1 MRLSALL
8 TPPVFPGDEQKSH
21 RARLLHY
28 ALLLNVG
35 MMAVCALCVLLSKT
49 LPAQMLWLEGGL
61 AVVSLMLR
69 RWVQRGWVDAA
80 GGTLLGLG
88 FAATTAAVACL
99 GTIRVP
105 VTGFYLVL
113 VVGAGIVFDLA
124 GVVVFTVAASL
135 AVAGLIWGV
144 LSFFF
149 GMPLLAALIGL
160 GVGVWIGRGG
170 LDRLRG
176 P

>member
-1 MRLSALL
+1 MIWLILALFLVFGFPFALAAFGLIASA
-8 TPPVFPGDEQKSH
+8 
-21 RARLLHY
+21 
-28 ALLLNVG
+28 
-35 MMAVCALCVLLSKT
+35 
-49 LPAQMLWLEGGL
+49 WL
-61 AVVSLMLR
+61 VM
-69 RWVQRGWVDAA
+69 
-80 GGTLLGLG
+80 
-88 FAATTAAVACL
+88 
-99 GTIRVP
+99 
-105 VTGFYLVL
+105 
-113 VVGAGIVFDLA
+113 
-124 GVVVFTVAASL
+124 